1 LLLISTVTIMQS
13 LILVCLC
20 VALGSTSALV
30 HYPNGAAVPLD
41 AANLAATNAHL
52 LSKGLVTPYA
62 YGGYAPYLW
71 GRKKRD
77 AEADPL
83 LIKYANGAVAPYD
96 PNVAIATANH
106 FAAKGHIAGYAG
118 VHPAAAAVVAPYY
131 AGAYLPYAAVADGL
145 VHLPNGAVVPVEPEE
160 NQKARADHLAA
171 KLALGRK
178 KREADPAVVY
188 AAGGLY
194 GYGYAGLPLLHHVPL
209 LAPFVHH
216 PASGAVVPAEPL
228 DVVQARAAHLK
239 AHADATAAATAEA

>member
-13 LILVCLC
+13 LILACLC

-41 AANLAATNAHL
+41 PANLAATNAHL
-52 LSKGLVTPYA
+52 LSKGLASPYV

-71 GRKKRD
+71 GRKKRE

-83 LIKYANGAVAPYD
+83 LVQHANGAVTPYD
-96 PNVAIATANH
+96 HNVAVATAAH
-106 FAAKGHIAGYAG
+106 LATKGLLGGY
-118 VHPAAAAVVAPYY
+118 PLVAPYY

-194 GYGYAGLPLLHHVPL
+194 GYGYGLPLLHHVPL
-209 LAPFVHH
+209 VAPFVHH

>member
-1 LLLISTVTIMQS
+1 MG
-13 LILVCLC
+13 
-20 VALGSTSALV
+20 VALLPASALV

-41 AANLAATNAHL
+41 PANLAATNAHL
-52 LSKGLVTPYA
+52 LAKGLATPYV
-62 YGGYAPYLW
+62 YGGYPGYLW
-71 GRKKRD
+71 GRKKRE

-96 PNVAIATANH
+96 HNVAVATANH
-106 FAAKGHIAGYAG
+106 FAAKGLLGGYPLVGAAG
-118 VHPAAAAVVAPYY
+118 VHP
-131 AGAYLPYAAVADGL
+131 PYASVADGL

-188 AAGGLY
+188 AAGGLF
-194 GYGYAGLPLLHHVPL
+194 GYGYAGYPLLHHVPL
-209 LAPFVHH
+209 VAPFVHH
-216 PASGAVVPAEPL
+216 PASGAIVPAEPL
-228 DVVQARAAHLK
+228 DVVQARADHLK